1 VPDTARAIGSLL
13 WIALVPGVV
22 GPLLLFALIK
32 KRGATRASSLLFVV
46 PAVTA
51 IAAWPILDA
60 PMGATTVA
68 GLGIAAAGLRLTIS
82 AHRQQPEAGPAQR
95 PVWASRASG

>member
-1 VPDTARAIGSLL
+1 
-13 WIALVPGVV
+13 
-22 GPLLLFALIK
+22 
-32 KRGATRASSLLFVV
+32 
-46 PAVTA
+46 VTA

>member
-1 VPDTARAIGSLL
+1 
-13 WIALVPGVV
+13 
-22 GPLLLFALIK
+22 LLLFALIK

-95 PVWASRASG
+95 PVWASRPSG